1 LIFVGIRR
9 FRKPVTGFDSK
20 TGVIASKFFERWY
33 RVGGN
38 MRSMKMAAL
47 AVAITL
53 TFSGLA
59 LARDHDDHKHDHW
72 DKHVDHHNES
82 SHIWNHSSIRE
93 HERARANDG
102 YYGNS
107 RVSNPYPSG
116 GYGYPSGGYGYPSG
130 GYGYPSGGYGYPGGG
145 YGYPSSGRGGYGGG
159 GASSAGYNQGMQ
171 DGSYQARK
179 DVSQGKSF
187 NPYPRGSSH
196 SDHGYHSDM
205 GDKHVYQASYDRG
218 YQSGYQSNYGGGG
231 RRGGGF

>member
-1 LIFVGIRR
+1 MSIITTSQIISGI
-9 FRKPVTGFDSK
+9 T
-20 TGVIASKFFERWY
+20 
-33 RVGGN
+33 
-38 MRSMKMAAL
+38 
-47 AVAITL
+47 
-53 TFSGLA
+53 
-59 LARDHDDHKHDHW
+59 
-72 DKHVDHHNES
+72 
-82 SHIWNHSSIRE
+82 SSIRE
-93 HERARANDG
+93 HEKEKIDHHWWERSRERARANDG

-107 RVSNPYPSG
+107 RVYNPYPSTRVYNPYPTG
-116 GYGYPSGGYGYPSG
+116 GYGYPTG

-145 YGYPSSGRGGYGGG
+145 YGYPGGGYGYPGSGRGGYGGG

-179 DVSQGKSF
+179 DVSQGKPF

-231 RRGGGF
+231 RRGWGF

>member
-1 LIFVGIRR
+1 
-9 FRKPVTGFDSK
+9 
-20 TGVIASKFFERWY
+20 
-33 RVGGN
+33 
-38 MRSMKMAAL
+38 MRSMKTAAL

-59 LARDHDDHKHDHW
+59 LARDHDDHKYVDHKHDHW

-82 SHIWNHSSIRE
+82 THIWDRISNHDRGRHNEERQIESDHHHWWEKSRE
-93 HERARANDG
+93 RERVNDG
-102 YYGNS
+102 YYGGQVYN
-107 RVSNPYPSG
+107 RYPSSG

-130 GYGYPSGGYGYPGGG
+130 GYGYPSGGGG
-145 YGYPSSGRGGYGGG
+145 YGYPGSGRGGYGGG
-159 GASSAGYNQGMQ
+159 GASSAGYSQGAQ

-179 DVSQGKSF
+179 DISQGKPF

-218 YQSGYQSNYGGGG
+218 YQSGYQSNYGG
-231 RRGGGF
+231 RRGWGF